1 MAILTRDQILQA
13 NDIITETVPVPEWG
27 GEVLVR
33 GLSGSERDGF
43 EDATLE
49 QKGKS
54 RRVNLANVRARL
66 CALSIVDENGK
77 RMFSDEDVRALGR
90 KSAAALDRVFSA
102 AQRLSGLSDEDVEEL
117 AKNSDGGQSEDSGS
131 D

>member
-1 MAILTRDQILQA
+1 MTILTREQILQA
-13 NDIITETVPVPEWG
+13 NDIITETISVPEWG

-33 GLSGSERDGF
+33 GLSGSQRDAF
-43 EDATLE
+43 EDATLD

-54 RRVNLANVRARL
+54 RRVILANIRARL

-77 RMFSDEDVRALGR
+77 RMFTDEDVRALGR

>member
-1 MAILTRDQILQA
+1 MTILTREQILQA
-13 NDIITETVPVPEWG
+13 NDIITETISVPEWG

-33 GLSGSERDGF
+33 GLSGSQRDAF
-43 EDATLE
+43 ENATLE
-49 QKGKS
+49 QKGRS
-54 RRVNLANVRARL
+54 QRVNLANVRARL

>member
-1 MAILTRDQILQA
+1 MTILTHDQILQA
-13 NDIITETVPVPEWG
+13 NDIVTETVSVPEWG

-33 GLSGSERDGF
+33 GLSGSERDAF

-49 QKGKS
+49 QVGKS
-54 RRVNLANVRARL
+54 RKVNLANVRARL

-77 RMFSDEDVRALGR
+77 RMFSDGEVRALGR
-90 KSAAALDRVFSA
+90 KSAAALDRVFSV
-102 AQRLSGLSDEDVEEL
+102 AQRLSGLTDEDVEEL
-117 AKNSDGGQSEDSGS
+117 AKNSNGGQSEDSGS

>member
-1 MAILTRDQILQA
+1 MTILTREQILQA
-13 NDIITETVPVPEWG
+13 NDIITETVSVPEWG

-117 AKNSDGGQSEDSGS
+117 AKNSGGGQSEDSGS

>member
-1 MAILTRDQILQA
+1 MTILTRDQILQA
-13 NDIITETVPVPEWG
+13 NDIITETVSVPEWG

-33 GLSGSERDGF
+33 GLSGSQRDAF

-66 CALSIVDENGK
+66 CAISIVDETGK
-77 RMFSDEDVRALGR
+77 RMFTDEDVRALGR

>member
-102 AQRLSGLSDEDVEEL
+102 AQRLSGLSDDDVEEL
-117 AKNSDGGQSEDSGS
+117 AKNSTGGQSEDSGS